1 MDPVAASVIRDN
13 CEGTQFELPAL
24 CIAKWRLR
32 KFLLHNR
39 RRSTLGQAK
48 QNKSPVE
55 QEQGIVVRGGRQ
67 TLLALRIMKQR
78 NRRIH
83 LRVWTKNPGWEYGFL
98 GSRNRVKE
106 KFQLPNAKRIR
117 RDERHSLLGIYI
129 SALPAATQSCFPSIF
144 FYDYFSFIFH

>member
-1 MDPVAASVIRDN
+1 VDPVAASVIRDN

-55 QEQGIVVRGGRQ
+55 QEQGIVVRGGPANFAGTAHNEATQQ
-67 TLLALRIMKQR
+67 T
-78 NRRIH
+78 
-83 LRVWTKNPGWEYGFL
+83 NPSPSVDKKSG
-98 GSRNRVKE
+98 
-106 KFQLPNAKRIR
+106 
-117 RDERHSLLGIYI
+117 LGIRV
-129 SALPAATQSCFPSIF
+129 FG
-144 FYDYFSFIFH
+144 

>member
-1 MDPVAASVIRDN
+1 MLRQSFGITVKEPNLSCPRFALQNGGSESFCCIIAGAALWARPSKTKVLWSRSKGSW
-13 CEGTQFELPAL
+13 CE
-24 CIAKWRLR
+24 
-32 KFLLHNR
+32 
-39 RRSTLGQAK
+39 
-48 QNKSPVE
+48 
-55 QEQGIVVRGGRQ
+55 GGRQ